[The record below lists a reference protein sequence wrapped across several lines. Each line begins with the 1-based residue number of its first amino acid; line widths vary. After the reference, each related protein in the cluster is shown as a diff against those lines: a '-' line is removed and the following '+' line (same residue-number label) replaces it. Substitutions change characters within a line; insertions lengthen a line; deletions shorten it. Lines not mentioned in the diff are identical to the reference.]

1 MLSMSLR
8 TVAPAVLITLLC
20 AFACAQS
27 DKASFK
33 DLVAQAPDLIRL
45 QDEFEQTV
53 PPGVSIE
60 AREVYRK
67 GTSGKDLEVRYNVIV
82 KGVPL
87 GTTLRQVQ
95 FPVNTDKAVPG
106 INGIT
111 LNSDGLMICA
121 GRTPSQCHNGDK
133 LDSPVVFV
141 QQNLLKGEPR
151 RSVFLAPDLRIPIS
165 IVPDP
170 VQSEDGG
177 CKLSAIRLSA
187 KFELSR
193 IEGSGFS
200 PNSDIHLRFSD
211 SESAGVSLIS
221 SDGAFAP
228 AHGGDTIVAVKS
240 DNRGAIQTETLF
252 NTLKNPSGLET
263 VEVADPRCSPKISY
277 KWGVF

>member
-121 GRTPSQCHNGDK
+121 SRTPSPCHSGDK
-133 LDSPVVFV
+133 LDAPVVFV
-141 QQNLLKGEPR
+141 QQNLLKG
-151 RSVFLAPDLRIPIS
+151 
-165 IVPDP
+165 
-170 VQSEDGG
+170 
-177 CKLSAIRLSA
+177 A
-187 KFELSR
+187 KT
-193 IEGSGFS
+193 I
-200 PNSDIHLRFSD
+200 RFSRPRPPNPD
-211 SESAGVSLIS
+211 FHRPRPRPIGR
-221 SDGAFAP
+221 
-228 AHGGDTIVAVKS
+228 
-240 DNRGAIQTETLF
+240 RGMQTQCHSPLRKVRVIQDRGFRL
-252 NTLKNPSGLET
+252 LAK
-263 VEVADPRCSPKISY
+263 
-277 KWGVF
+277 